1 MAEFRFSS
9 EFRWGVATAAAQI
22 EGAWNE
28 DGKGL
33 SIWDVFSRRPGA
45 VANGDTPS
53 VACDH
58 YHRWPEDVELMK
70 TLGIRHYRLS
80 LSWPRLFPEGRG
92 AREERGFRFY
102 RSLLEALVKA
112 GIRPL
117 VTLYHW
123 DLPQSLQDEGGWL
136 VRSTVTAYEHYAKA
150 CFEAFGDLV
159 DDWVTF
165 NEPWVVSQMGHST
178 GQHAP
183 GMRNTAF
190 AYQVL
195 YHLQLAHAKAKLA
208 YQTLGGKGRVGWV
221 VNHAAF
227 RPATASAADREAAAK
242 VDEIGLFL
250 YLDPF
255 FKGEYRPEA
264 AYYLKAKGWMPQG
277 ESGDGAILQ
286 QGCDF
291 IGLNYYSDLMVS
303 ADPSSPDEVKVFQA
317 ADAPKTTMGWTIW
330 PQGLAE
336 ILHKA
341 SARYPKVP
349 WIVTEN
355 GSAWND
361 TVENGA
367 VHDSARLDYLKAHL
381 AWLGRAVADGLP
393 VQGYYSWSL
402 LDNYEWAYGY
412 AQRFGL
418 VHVDYATQKRTVK
431 DSGLWYSQFIKNPV
445 IDLPSPAIPE

>member
-1 MAEFRFSS
+1 MNEFRFPPQ
-9 EFRWGVATAAAQI
+9 FRWGVATAAAQI

-58 YHRWPEDVELMK
+58 YHRWREDVDLMK
-70 TLGIRHYRLS
+70 TLGLQHYRLS
-80 LSWPRLFPEGRG
+80 ISWPRLFPTGRG
-92 AREERGFRFY
+92 KREERGFAFY
-102 RSLLEALVKA
+102 RNLLEALVKA

-136 VRSTVTAYEHYAKA
+136 VRSTVEAYVAYAQA
-150 CFEAFGDLV
+150 CFDAFGDLV
-159 DDWVTF
+159 SDWATF
-165 NEPWVVSQMGHST
+165 NEPWVVSQMGHAT
-178 GQHAP
+178 GDHAP
-183 GMRNTAF
+183 GMRNPAM

-195 YHLQLAHAKAKLA
+195 YHLQLAHARAKAA
-208 YQTLGGKGRVGWV
+208 YHQLGGKGRVGWV

-227 RPATASAADREAAAK
+227 RPATDTEADRLAAAK
-242 VDEIGLFL
+242 VDEIGFYL

-255 FKGEYRPEA
+255 FRGEYRPDA
-264 AYYLKAKGWMPQG
+264 AQYLKAQGWWPQT
-277 ESGDGAILQ
+277 EPGDGKLLQ

-291 IGLNYYSDLMVS
+291 IGLNYYSDLRVS
-303 ADPSSPDEVKVFQA
+303 ADPLAEGGIRVFQEPEA
-317 ADAPKTTMGWTIW
+317 RKTTMGWTIW
-330 PQGLAE
+330 PQGLYDL
-336 ILHKA
+336 LHKGA
-341 SARYPKVP
+341 ERYPGVP
-349 WIVTEN
+349 WMVTEN

-361 TVENGA
+361 TVEQGA
-367 VHDSARLDYLKAHL
+367 VHDGDRLAYLKEHL
-381 AWLGRAVADGLP
+381 VWLGRAVAEGLP
-393 VQGYYSWSL
+393 VEGYYSWSL

-418 VHVDYATQKRTVK
+418 VLVDYATQKRTVK
-431 DSGLWYSQFIKNPV
+431 DSGLWYSQFIKNPTV
-445 IDLPSPAIPE
+445 QW